1 MFEAEGIK
9 EGLPTRRPD
18 AISDADAVI
27 YGLVAQIQDL
37 KYNEEQAE
45 DEASV
50 ARNSKAKFKATKK
63 IITPKKVV
71 IIRINRQAKTNEKVF
86 KANSEDNKA
95 EERVY
100 QEANDPSVQKAVE

>member
-1 MFEAEGIK
+1 MYDAEAKNIKYTLLFEEHHMFEAEGIK
-9 EGLPTRRPD
+9 EGLPTRRPN

-37 KYNEEQAE
+37 RYNEEQAE

-63 IITPKKVV
+63 IITPKK
-71 IIRINRQAKTNEKVF
+71 IVF
-86 KANSEDNKA
+86 YSH
-95 EERVY
+95 
-100 QEANDPSVQKAVE
+100 